1 MSLSTLYI
9 DFNSYFAS
17 VEQHLRPELRGRPVA
32 VIPVDTDAT
41 SVIAAS
47 VEAKRHGVRT
57 GTKVVDAKRLCPGI
71 VLVLTRTR
79 EYVRVHHEL
88 VRAVDAVI
96 PVHAVHSI
104 DEMSCLLARD
114 QREPDAAVRV
124 AQRVKDS
131 IATRCG
137 ETLRCS
143 IGVAPN
149 RFLSKVASDM
159 VKPDGLTVIRRED
172 LPHALH
178 RLSLSDLPGVGPR
191 MLARLNAAGITS
203 VESLCARSEHELR
216 AVWKSVLASFWFR
229 WLKGEETIDLFT
241 PSESTR
247 RSIGHQHVLP
257 PQRRTEEGARA
268 VLVRL
273 ATKAGTRARALGYA
287 PNELSVWARFTS
299 GEKWHDH
306 ARLNAR
312 RDTHAIIE
320 AMARLWDQRRVARGV
335 PARIVGVTLHN
346 LESPN
351 SATLPLFEGEQRL
364 NTLWEAIDK
373 VNARLGTGAVYL
385 ASMQEA
391 KKAAQPRIAFRSI
404 PGVDDFEEA

>member
-1 MSLSTLYI
+1 MSLSTVYI

-17 VEQHLRPELRGRPVA
+17 VEQHLRPELRGKPVA

-47 VEAKRHGVRT
+47 VEAKRFGVRT
-57 GTKVVDAKRLCPGI
+57 GTRVGEAREMCPGI
-71 VLVLTRTR
+71 VCVLARTR
-79 EYVRVHHEL
+79 EYVETHHEL

-104 DEMSCLLARD
+104 DEMSCLLARGE
-114 QREPDAAVRV
+114 REPEAAVRV
-124 AQRVKDS
+124 ARRIKGS

-143 IGVAPN
+143 IGIASN
-149 RFLSKVASDM
+149 RFLAKVASDM

-172 LPHALH
+172 LPAALFE
-178 RLSLSDLPGVGPR
+178 LGLSDLPGVGPR
-191 MLARLNAAGITS
+191 MLARLHRAGITS
-203 VESLCARSEHELR
+203 VEGLCAQTEAELR
-216 AVWKSVLASFWFR
+216 AVWKSVLASFWYR
-229 WLKGEETIDLFT
+229 WLRGEETIDLFT
-241 PSESTR
+241 PSADTR

-257 PQRRTEEGARA
+257 PQRRTEAGARA

-273 ATKAGTRARALGYA
+273 AHKAGTRARALGYS
-287 PNELSVWARFTS
+287 PNDLSVWARFTN
-299 GEKWHDH
+299 GQKWHDQ
-306 ARLNAR
+306 ARLHAR

-320 AMARLWDQRRVARGV
+320 AMGRLWDQRRIGQGV

-351 SATLPLFEGEQRL
+351 SATLPLFAGEQRL

-373 VNARLGTGAVYL
+373 VNARLGAGSVYL

-391 KKAAQPRIAFRSI
+391 KAAAQPRIAFRSI
-404 PGVDDFEEA
+404 PGVDEFGVG